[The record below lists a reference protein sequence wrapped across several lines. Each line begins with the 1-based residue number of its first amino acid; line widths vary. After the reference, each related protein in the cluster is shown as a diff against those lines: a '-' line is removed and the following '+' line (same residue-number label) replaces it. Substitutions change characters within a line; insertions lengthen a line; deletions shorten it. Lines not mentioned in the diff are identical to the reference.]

1 MNQHSPIFV
10 IGMNG
15 SGTTMLA
22 DSLGHHPELYMF
34 PLESKVLPYY
44 LMHQS
49 RFGDLNS
56 INARRQ
62 FAATL
67 GKTKS
72 YAHANEKT
80 QVVLSDAQLVRPGFE
95 GVVDALYK
103 YFAAKQGKT
112 RWGDKSPINTQHVG
126 ALAMA
131 FPTAQFVHIIRDG
144 RDAAQSFHRRWGYD
158 PLHTITRWKMAVTAA
173 QDQGRVL
180 GGDRYLEVRYE
191 ALTTDPHSEMQR
203 ICAFLGL
210 PFDESVLHSSMRYMD
225 PANKHAETGR
235 IVPNSEKWREYF
247 SAEKIQAIEEI
258 AGATLSEL
266 DYPVSIQGNQTPS
279 RIRLNYWKLKDG
291 LSFTIYFFRV
301 FGLRA
306 APVFIRHAANAA
318 RQWSSNVHLKP

>member
-1 MNQHSPIFV
+1 MNQHSPVFV

-49 RFGDLNS
+49 RFGDLDTLD
-56 INARRQ
+56 ARRQ
-62 FAATL
+62 LAATL

-72 YAHANEKT
+72 YIQVNEET
-80 QVVLSDAQLVRPGFE
+80 MVVLPDQQLARPGFE

-180 GGDRYLEVRYE
+180 GGGRYLEVRYE
-191 ALTTDPHSEMQR
+191 ALTTDPNSEMQR

-210 PFDESVLHSSMRYMD
+210 QFDESVLHSSMRYMD
-225 PANKHAETGR
+225 PANKQAETGR

-247 SAEKIQAIEEI
+247 SAEKIHAIEEI
-258 AGATLSEL
+258 AGATLSAL
-266 DYPVSIQGNQTPS
+266 GYPASMQGNHNPS
-279 RIRLNYWKLKDG
+279 RSKLLYWRLKDG
-291 LSFTIYFFRV
+291 LSFSIYFFGNH
-301 FGLRA
+301 GLRA
-306 APVFIRHAANAA
+306 APVYLRYVVNAA
-318 RQWSSNVHLKP
+318 RQWSSSGHR